1 MSIPKEPRQQM
12 INIMYLV
19 LTALLALNVSAEIL
33 KAFDLIRRGID
44 TSNMSITEKVKG
56 TMDAFAAKV
65 KKENQGQNFLQAAE
79 RSRVI
84 SAEFQAFVDS
94 LDQMLVDQ
102 VGIDTTTGSLKKPDD
117 QDTPTRLF
125 VEKEKLG
132 FALEEKINSTRS
144 TLLGLLTDPKDR
156 QQMESKI
163 ALAIDSIPANSTKK
177 DWPTFTFYQMPAA
190 GVRTLLSKFKSDAV
204 SSEAAIVDFLF
215 GKVGVE
221 NIIFDKF
228 KAAVIPSATT
238 LVTGEKF
245 EAEIYLAASS
255 SMSRPSIVAGGRSL
269 SLDNEGIAKYSTTVS
284 APGEYSV
291 TGSITSKDGYGKTHS
306 YPFTQKYKV
315 MSPPD
320 HAAIVSATKMN
331 VFYIGVDNPVKAT
344 ITGMRQDEIN
354 VSMTGGTINKGGE
367 SGYTVR
373 VTSPGKAS
381 VNVSG
386 KKRDGSAYSGSAEFR
401 VKRIP
406 DPVPEVGGKS
416 GGAMGTGEFKAQGG
430 VAAVLKDFDFDARF
444 EVIGFEITL
453 AERGQDL
460 QTAVNPGPRY
470 SGQAANLVARAKVGS
485 IYYFDNIRAK
495 GPDGTTRQLP
505 TTISFK
511 IK

>member
-33 KAFDLIRRGID
+33 KAFDLIRKGID
-44 TSNMSITEKVKG
+44 RSNVSITGKVG
-56 TMDAFAAKV
+56 STMEAFAAKV
-65 KKENQGQNFLQAAE
+65 KKENRGQNFYDAAGK
-79 RSRVI
+79 SRTI
-84 SAEFQAFVDS
+84 SAEFQSFIDS
-94 LDQMLVDQ
+94 LDQMLVDEI
-102 VGIDTTTGSLKKPDD
+102 GLDTTTGSLKKPDD

-125 VEKEKLG
+125 VEKDKLG
-132 FALEEKINSTRS
+132 YALEEKVNATR
-144 TLLGLLTDPKDR
+144 TALLSLVSGDDR
-156 QQMESKI
+156 KAVEPSI
-163 ALAIDSIPANSTKK
+163 SLSIDSIPPNSNKK

-204 SSEAAIVDFLF
+204 SSEAAMVDYLF
-215 GKVGVE
+215 SKVGE
-221 NIIFDKF
+221 ETILFNRF
-228 KAAVIPSATT
+228 KAAVVPSATT

-245 EAEIYLAASS
+245 EAEIFLAASS
-255 SMSRPSIVAGGRSL
+255 SMSRPSIVAGGRAL
-269 SLDNEGIAKYSTTVS
+269 QLDENGVAKYSTVVS

-291 TGSITSKDGYGKTHS
+291 TGTVTSKDSYGKTNS

-444 EVIGFEITL
+444 EVLGFELTL
-453 AERGQDL
+453 SERGQDL

-505 TTISFK
+505 TISFK

>member
-19 LTALLALNVSAEIL
+19 LTAMLALNVSAEIL

-44 TSNMSITEKVKG
+44 KSNGSISQKIGG

-65 KKENQGQNFLQAAE
+65 KKENRGQNYLDAAG
-79 RSRVI
+79 RARI
-84 SAEFQAFVDS
+84 LSADFQSFVDS
-94 LDQMLVDQ
+94 LDNMLVEA
-102 VGIDTTTGSLKKPDD
+102 VGTDTTTGSLKKPDD

-132 FALEEKINSTRS
+132 FALEEKVNATRS
-144 TLLGLLTDPKDR
+144 AMLGLLDANDR
-156 QQMESKI
+156 KAMDASI
-163 ALAIDSIPANSTKK
+163 SLAIDSIPANSPKK

-204 SSEAAIVDFLF
+204 SSEAAMVDFLF
-215 GKVGVE
+215 SKVGE
-221 NIIFDKF
+221 ETILFDRF
-228 KAAVIPSATT
+228 KAAVVPNATT

-245 EAEIYLAASS
+245 ECEIYLAASS
-255 SMSRPSIVAGGRSL
+255 SMSRPSIVAGGRAL
-269 SLDNEGIAKYSTTVS
+269 SLDADGVAKYSTTVS

-291 TGSITSKDGYGKTHS
+291 TGTVTSKDSYGRTKS

-320 HAAIVSATKMN
+320 HAAIVSPTKMN

-344 ITGMRQDEIN
+344 ITGMRQDEIS

-386 KKRDGSAYSGSAEFR
+386 KKRDGSTYSGQAEFR

-430 VAAVLKDFDFDARF
+430 VAAILKDFDFDARF
-444 EVIGFEITL
+444 EVIGFELTL

-460 QTAVNPGPRY
+460 QTAVNPGARY
-470 SGQAANLVARAKVGS
+470 TGQAANLVARAKVGS

-505 TTISFK
+505 TISFK